1 MLSNLSNTPP
11 CPGIIL
17 PKSFILN
24 FLLIAEKNKSPNCP
38 IKVKNNT
45 IIDTLNSG
53 KDVLIDGLHISS
65 DNYRKCV
72 EDSPQIEIF
81 NYKFFI

>member
-11 CPGIIL
+11 WPGIIL

-45 IIDTLNSG
+45 IIDTLNILAS
-53 KDVLIDGLHISS
+53 V
-65 DNYRKCV
+65 
-72 EDSPQIEIF
+72 
-81 NYKFFI
+81 FITVK